1 MGFSVQELGD
11 LYPWTPKRFQVGE
24 GVEISYLDEGAQDA
38 EETILCVHGNP
49 TWSFYYRGIVKAFA
63 GERRVVVP
71 DHVGAGTSDKPQD
84 YAYTLKSHVD
94 NLTALVE
101 HLDLKKVTLVV
112 HDWGG
117 PIGLCWALLRGGLER
132 VERVV
137 ILNTSAFLSKSIPFT
152 IDICRI
158 PGFGA
163 LCIRGLN
170 AFGRAAV
177 VRAVAKKPM
186 PREVK
191 RGYLGPYGS
200 WAERVGHLEFVH
212 DIPMHPGIPSYALVE
227 ELEQKLPTL
236 AERPVM
242 LCWGGKDFCFH
253 DGFLEGFKER
263 LPQAAVHR
271 FADAGHYVLEDA
283 GDEVIALMRD
293 FMISAEAPSGGEAPS
308 EQRHGEMGAPTTV

>member
-1 MGFSVQELGD
+1 VGFSVQELGD
-11 LYPWTPKRFQVGE
+11 LYPWTPKRFQVEE
-24 GVEISYLDEGAQDA
+24 GVEISYLDEGPQDA
-38 EETILCVHGNP
+38 EESILCVHGNP

-94 NLTALVE
+94 NLRALVE
-101 HLDLKKVTLVV
+101 QLDLKKVTLVV

-177 VRAVAKKPM
+177 VRAVAKPM
-186 PREVK
+186 AREVK

-212 DIPMHPGIPSYALVE
+212 DIPMHPGIPSYALVQ

-263 LPQAAVHR
+263 LPEAAVHR
-271 FADAGHYVLEDA
+271 FAGAGHYVLEDA

-293 FMISAEAPSGGEAPS
+293 FMGADAASGSEAPS
-308 EQRHGEMGAPTTV
+308 EQNASTAV

>member
-11 LYPWTPKRFQVGE
+11 LYPWTPQRFQVGE
-24 GVEISYLDEGAQDA
+24 GVEISYLDEGPKDA
-38 EETILCVHGNP
+38 EESLLCVHGNP

-84 YAYTLKSHVD
+84 YAYTLQSHVD
-94 NLTALVE
+94 NLWALVE

-177 VRAVAKKPM
+177 VRAVKKPM
-186 PREVK
+186 AREVK

-212 DIPMHPGIPSYALVE
+212 DIPMHPGIPSYSLVQ

-242 LCWGGKDFCFH
+242 LCWGGEDFCFH

-271 FADAGHYVLEDA
+271 FAGAGHYVLEDA

-293 FMISAEAPSGGEAPS
+293 FMGADAASGSEAPS
-308 EQRHGEMGAPTTV
+308 EQNASTAV